1 MKRFR
6 IPATFLLTLLAAGCS
21 TDAHRPGNPFDEPLA
36 REPLQAYPQQ
46 HRVTQKVAGLERIP
60 APSEEQAQPQEPE
73 VQVFPAGAQPT
84 PIATTPEIRV
94 ADTPTPDTGR
104 EALDEAERVGSTGDT
119 GSMIELLEQSAF
131 RGNMDALY
139 KLAKVYQNGEGVPAN
154 PEIAVAYL
162 TTASGLGH
170 AESTRVLAWD
180 YLLGKGVSKDIPYGT
195 GLMEKAST
203 SSVRAKREFALLLNN
218 TYQPGLND
226 PSRGLALLKEAA
238 ATGDADSV
246 KALNLALNKS
256 SAAVAASSKSPVI
269 DKVVSPVHQA
279 ADSTESR
286 AETLK
291 QRAMSGDVEAMY
303 KLGLS
308 YSLGKA
314 PAIDPQFEAYCWFSV
329 AANHGHSKAQTEV
342 TALAGVRT
350 MSDRKNPGKLDQC
363 IREMGEVVD
372 QG

>member
-1 MKRFR
+1 MNRYC
-6 IPATFLLTLLAAGCS
+6 IPATFLLTFLAAGCS

-46 HRVTQKVAGLERIP
+46 HRAAQKVDGPEQI
-60 APSEEQAQPQEPE
+60 APPIEEQSLPQEPE
-73 VQVFPAGAQPT
+73 VQVFPAGASPT
-84 PIATTPEIRV
+84 PISTAPAFRIS
-94 ADTPTPDTGR
+94 DTPTPDTGR
-104 EALDEAERVGSTGDT
+104 DALDEAEKVGSTGDT

-162 TTASGLGH
+162 TTASSQGH

-195 GLMEKAST
+195 SLMEKASA
-203 SSVRAKREFALLLNN
+203 SSVRAKREFGLLLNN

-226 PSRGLALLKEAA
+226 PSRGFALLKEAA
-238 ATGDADSV
+238 ATGDAESV
-246 KALNLALNKS
+246 KAFNLALNKS
-256 SAAVAASSKSPVI
+256 GSAVASAPRSPGVDKVASS
-269 DKVVSPVHQA
+269 VHQV
-279 ADSTESR
+279 ADSSESR
-286 AETLK
+286 AEALK

-308 YSLGKA
+308 YSLGKT
-314 PAIDPQFEAYCWFSV
+314 PAIDPQFEAYCWYAV
-329 AANHGHSKAQTEV
+329 AAHHGHAKAQTEV
-342 TALAGVRT
+342 TALAGVKT
-350 MSDRKNPGKLDQC
+350 LSDRKNPGKLDQC
-363 IREMGEVVD
+363 IQEMGEVVD

>member
-21 TDAHRPGNPFDEPLA
+21 NDAHRPGNPFDEPLA

-46 HRVTQKVAGLERIP
+46 HRATQKVADLERTL
-60 APSEEQAQPQEPE
+60 APGEAQSQPQEPE
-73 VQVFPAGAQPT
+73 VQVFPAGAKPT
-84 PIATTPEIRV
+84 PIATTAEILV
-94 ADTPTPDTGR
+94 SETPAPDAGR
-104 EALDEAERVGSTGDT
+104 EALNEAEKVGSTGDT

-139 KLAKVYQNGEGVPAN
+139 KLARVYQNGEGVPAN

-180 YLLGKGVSKDIPYGT
+180 YLLGKGVSKDIAYGT
-195 GLMEKAST
+195 GLMEKASA

-226 PSRGLALLKEAA
+226 PGRGIALLKEAA

-256 SAAVAASSKSPVI
+256 SSAVAASSRSPMVE
-269 DKVVSPVHQA
+269 KVSSSVHQV
-279 ADSTESR
+279 ADTSESQ
-286 AETLK
+286 AESLK

-303 KLGLS
+303 RLGLS

-314 PAIDPQFEAYCWFSV
+314 PAIDPQFEAYCWYAV
-329 AANHGHSKAQTEV
+329 AAKHGHAKAQSEV

-350 MSDRKNPGKLDQC
+350 LSDRKSPGKLDQC
-363 IREMGEVVD
+363 IQEMGEVVD